1 MDGIAKLACGINAIN
16 EVIGKITSWAT
27 LTLVL
32 TQFAIVMINY
42 LYNEGVIAVQ
52 ESLMYM
58 HSLVFLG
65 AAGYTLLHNGHVRVD
80 IFYSKMG
87 EKKKAYVNLLGSILI
102 LFPVLLCIGIFAWPF
117 AAQSWMILEGSI
129 ETSGLH
135 IVYILKSMILLFV
148 CIYTLLFFG
157 GLAPLCGIGVV
168 SLIDKILKPLDCSD
182 RKAVSRPEPGP
193 FT

>member
-102 LFPVLLCIGIFAWPF
+102 LFPVLVCIGIFAWPF

-148 CIYTLLFFG
+148 GSTLFQGLSISLHSLLVIMDHKDLKEKQLG
-157 GLAPLCGIGVV
+157 GNI
-168 SLIDKILKPLDCSD
+168 
-182 RKAVSRPEPGP
+182 
-193 FT
+193 

>member
-1 MDGIAKLACGINAIN
+1 MDGIAKLARGIDAVN

-32 TQFAIVMINY
+32 TQFAIVMMNY
-42 LYNEGVIAVQ
+42 LYNEGIIAVQ

-80 IFYSKMG
+80 IFYSKMN
-87 EKKKAYVNLLGSILI
+87 EKKKAYINLIGSLLI
-102 LFPVLLCIGIFAWPF
+102 LFPVLICIGIYAWPF
-117 AAQSWMILEGSI
+117 ATQSWGILEGSI

-148 CIYTLLFFG
+148 GSTIIQ
-157 GLAPLCGIGVV
+157 GISV
-168 SLIDKILKPLDCSD
+168 SLHSILVILGYEHLKEEPLG
-182 RKAVSRPEPGP
+182 EGI
-193 FT
+193 